1 MVLVSMESVI
11 DAIIGEFQNKETGGL
26 YPTEIWQ
33 AIQDLPEAVVRC
45 KDCIHWEISACRN
58 SPFRTNP
65 EGYCHLGGRKNEA

>member
-33 AIQDLPEAVVRC
+33 AIQDLPEAVVR
-45 KDCIHWEISACRN
+45 
-58 SPFRTNP
+58 
-65 EGYCHLGGRKNEA
+65 